1 MLLDKKVLALGILL
15 TLAGCADAT
24 RTVPVLVV
32 EERTVS
38 GDVPR
43 GPDTVISEYHKN
55 NFLGN
60 VKSVPLPPPRPYNL
74 GKSK

>member
-1 MLLDKKVLALGILL
+1 MLLDKKVLVLASVLM
-15 TLAGCADAT
+15 LAGCADAT

-43 GPDTVISEYHKN
+43 GPDTVVIEYHKN

-60 VKSVPLPPPRPYNL
+60 VKSVPLPPPRPANL